1 MREMLWWM
9 LESHMGPPVA
19 EEPAALSASN
29 HRFCNTTLRLPPEK
43 QAHVVAAAERAAKE
57 SAAAAPLAAQLKSA
71 VERSSPSGSSQ
82 TSQTLQASLLPQRHY
97 APQQPYAQQ
106 QPYILQQPFVQQ
118 QPYAPYGYG
127 NNSMMQDVWQPRLGP
142 AALLGPPS
150 ICFLHRELFERIV
163 VLPNSLPTFQMKR
176 DTDALDVCAYMSLL
190 EVRMLGAGLVPDK
203 EGYQAL

>member
-1 MREMLWWM
+1 
-9 LESHMGPPVA
+9 
-19 EEPAALSASN
+19 
-29 HRFCNTTLRLPPEK
+29 
-43 QAHVVAAAERAAKE
+43 
-57 SAAAAPLAAQLKSA
+57 
-71 VERSSPSGSSQ
+71 
-82 TSQTLQASLLPQRHY
+82 
-97 APQQPYAQQ
+97 
-106 QPYILQQPFVQQ
+106 
-118 QPYAPYGYG
+118 
-127 NNSMMQDVWQPRLGP
+127 MMQDVWQPRLGP